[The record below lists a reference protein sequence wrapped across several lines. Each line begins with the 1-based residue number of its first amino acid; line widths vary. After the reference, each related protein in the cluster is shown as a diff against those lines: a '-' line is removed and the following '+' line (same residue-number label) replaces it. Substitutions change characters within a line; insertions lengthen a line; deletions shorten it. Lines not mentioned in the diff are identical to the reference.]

1 MSVGRVMHAGR
12 FLLVAA
18 LATACAADDGDDD
31 GGADSGT
38 AEGGSSGGA
47 DSGSAEGGSSG
58 AGAATGTVVLTFA
71 VSNGVRMGPTLVD
84 PLVGKVYG
92 DLFLTSDV
100 TITGPAE
107 GAVSVASIE
116 LDGIDLST
124 ADVSTVSWTS
134 EPLPVENYTFLGMF
148 DLDGNFEMTDHNP
161 DAGDPVTLPNQ
172 KFDVV
177 MDQETAF
184 TVTFELIYG

>member
-1 MSVGRVMHAGR
+1 MHASR
-12 FLLVAA
+12 SLLLAA
-18 LATACAADDGDDD
+18 LATACAADDAGDDD
-31 GGADSGT
+31 GAADSGS

-47 DSGSAEGGSSG
+47 DSGGSSG
-58 AGAATGTVVLTFA
+58 GSGGAATGTVVLTFG

-116 LDGIDLST
+116 LDGVDLTT

-134 EPLPVENYTFLGMF
+134 DPLPVESYTFLGMF

-177 MDQETAF
+177 MDQQTAF
-184 TVTFELIYG
+184 TVMFELVYG